1 MRQGI
6 KHQVRNRGFF
16 QVQSFPVGAQ
26 GDGRSTFRLLYNEI
40 SPDKRC
46 RHFFDPVVIEKGM
59 PFVLPYGERRRVMH
73 MDDAPSLSVQ
83 PAVKTGHFAAGER
96 ICLNWQFLVL
106 NSSMLPVI
114 PAGAV
119 PEVKVEAGRFG
130 QDHFRLIPSCQKT
143 DSCPVGIFIGQRQCY
158 LGDGVLGAGRIIEF
172 CGTIE
177 PYVSIDL
184 YIFISRMFPFFPHVD
199 RHIGM
204 PLNIECAQGNIRGSC
219 PHGSQMGIHFNPCVP
234 RKVKLPPLPS
244 VLMQLRSHKDPC
256 HGAKLEVHIPPDR
269 PVIPAVFYANSPC
282 IFICRIHRKNINP
295 PGTLRIP
302 APYGHI
308 PADVQ
313 PAGRLDPHCSVKAV
327 IGRLRSVILTID
339 TDIDIAPHCDIP
351 GSQPYN
357 RGRIVSFKNKVCPGI
372 VLFYVYIPAN
382 GDLTQQTTIIV
393 GYMPAIVGSPDSQLS
408 CCPSVRHF
416 HPAVFLSSQIQV
428 SGNCQFTPVFIYAE
442 IYVSPVHLPFIG
454 IVQAHFFGIYGDRF
468 PS

>member
-6 KHQVRNRGFF
+6 EHQVRNRGFS

-26 GDGRSTFRLLYNEI
+26 GDGRSAFRLLYDKI

-83 PAVKTGHFAAGER
+83 PAVKMSYFTALKILING
-96 ICLNWQFLVL
+96 
-106 NSSMLPVI
+106 SMLPVI

-119 PEVKVEAGRFG
+119 PEVEVEAGRFR
-130 QDHFRLIPSCQKT
+130 QDHFRLIPPCQET

-234 RKVKLPPLPS
+234 RKVKLPPFS
-244 VLMQLRSHKDPC
+244 GVLMQLRSHKDPC
-256 HGAKLEVHIPPDR
+256 HGAELEVHIPPDR

-282 IFICRIHRKNINP
+282 IFICRIYRKNINP

-302 APYGHI
+302 APHGHI
-308 PADVQ
+308 PADIQ
-313 PAGRLDPHCSVKAV
+313 PSGRLDPPYLVK
-327 IGRLRSVILTID
+327 IRINMPFTIIFAIKFN
-339 TDIDIAPHCDIP
+339 IDIASYNDIF
-351 GSQPYN
+351 
-357 RGRIVSFKNKVCPGI
+357 R
-372 VLFYVYIPAN
+372 
-382 GDLTQQTTIIV
+382 T
-393 GYMPAIVGSPDSQLS
+393 
-408 CCPSVRHF
+408 
-416 HPAVFLSSQIQV
+416 
-428 SGNCQFTPVFIYAE
+428 
-442 IYVSPVHLPFIG
+442 
-454 IVQAHFFGIYGDRF
+454 
-468 PS
+468 